1 MISYLSAYPTIAP
14 WIKYDQ
20 FMFFAMDQRMNQHT
34 ERTWKLDFGHVVWQV
49 HGSCCLGCLVGIII
63 EIHPRTARI
72 LDDLGVPRFWE
83 TRISMVGEKKTQTI
97 EHHQPEWWNKSFWKW
112 TLLCS
117 DCLASYTFDVK
128 IPWLLIQFGGCV
140 NMITSFHSMVYHA
153 IHAIEIT
160 IEITKLK

>member
-1 MISYLSAYPTIAP
+1 
-14 WIKYDQ
+14 
-20 FMFFAMDQRMNQHT
+20 MDQI
-34 ERTWKLDFGHVVWQV
+34 WSIHVFC
-49 HGSCCLGCLVGIII
+49 HGSADEPAHRAHLEAWFWPRCLAS
-63 EIHPRTARI
+63 ARQLLPGMLGGDHHRNSSPNCSNFGWFGGTPI
-72 LDDLGVPRFWE
+72 LGNSNFDGWR
-83 TRISMVGEKKTQTI
+83 KKTQTI